1 MKIPEK
7 APNLQKIMSES
18 FKPEFMLLKQAE
30 LTELVKKANSEYMY
44 WDDFKYQPMPEGVTP
59 ESAWAMLKT
68 SRLFQ
73 TRYISLADS
82 KGRPFGYWL
91 PDCVLREIHYIDQ
104 QAGGAILVED
114 PSVHSEEKQ
123 RYMIRSLI
131 DEAISSS
138 QIEGAVTTRVV
149 AKEML
154 RTGRK
159 PKDRSEQMIY
169 NNYQSMQMIKKH
181 LSEPLSIELINK
193 IHASMTE
200 NTLENPSWAGRF
212 RAPDDEEIHVFD
224 SDGQILHAP
233 PKAADVLASMEN
245 LYNYVNGDREDE
257 FINPIIKGILIHF
270 WLAYVHP
277 FMDGNGRTARA
288 LFYWYML
295 KHNYWLFEYLS
306 VSTAIMSARAQ
317 YYRSFLYS
325 EMDDN
330 DATYFIVY
338 NLKAIHKALEILNA
352 YIERKQKEKKNAYR
366 FAVKYPALNLRQRA
380 LLASA
385 LEKPQEIYTIETHAN
400 VHGVTYQTARTD
412 LLALKDMGLLE
423 MRKEGKKF
431 IFRPVADISEKLG
444 SGKK

>member
-1 MKIPEK
+1 MKIPDK
-7 APNLQKIMSES
+7 APDWGKVLRECINPDLAMK
-18 FKPEFMLLKQAE
+18 
-30 LTELVKKANSEYMY
+30 TVDVVRKANAEYLY
-44 WDDFKYQPMPEGVTP
+44 WDEFKYQTMPEGVTP

-73 TRYISLADS
+73 KRSLPLTDS
-82 KGRPFGYWL
+82 KGRSFGYWL

-123 RYMIRSLI
+123 RYLIRSLV

-169 NNYQSMQMIKKH
+169 NNYRSMQKIKKH
-181 LSEPLSIELINK
+181 LSEPLSIDLINTL
-193 IHASMTE
+193 HASMTE
-200 NTLENPSWAGRF
+200 NTLEDPSWAGRF
-212 RAPDDEEIHVFD
+212 RTPEDEEIHVFD
-224 SDGQILHAP
+224 SDGQILHVTPGAT
-233 PKAADVLASMEN
+233 DVLASMEN
-245 LYNYVNGDREDE
+245 LCTYANNESEDE
-257 FINPIIKGILIHF
+257 FVNPIIKGILIHF

-295 KHNYWLFEYLS
+295 KHNYWLFEYVS
-306 VSTAIMSARAQ
+306 VSTAILRACAQ

-338 NLKAIHKALEILNA
+338 NIKAIHKALEILNA
-352 YIERKQKEKKNAYR
+352 YIVKKQKEKKNAYR
-366 FAVKYPALNLRQRA
+366 FAMKYPALNLRQRA

-385 LEKPQEIYTIETHAN
+385 LEKPREIYTIETHAH

-412 LLALKDMGLLE
+412 LLALRDLGLLQ

-431 IFRPVADISEKLG
+431 IFTPVTDLAPKLE
-444 SGKK
+444 SGTPDS

>member
-7 APNLQKIMSES
+7 APDLEKI
-18 FKPEFMLLKQAE
+18 LKEPFSPKLAYSI
-30 LTELVKKANSEYMY
+30 LDLVRKANNEYLY
-44 WDDFKYQPMPEGVTP
+44 WDDFKHQPMPEGVTP
-59 ESAWAMLKT
+59 ESAWAVLKA

-73 TRYISLADS
+73 TRYVSLSDS
-82 KGRPFGYWL
+82 NGRPFGYWL
-91 PDCVLREIHYIDQ
+91 PDCVHKEIHFIDQ
-104 QAGGAILVED
+104 KAGGSFLVDD
-114 PSVHSEEKQ
+114 PAVRSEEKQ
-123 RYMIRSLI
+123 RYMIRSLV

-181 LSEPLSIELINK
+181 LSEPLSIELIHK

-200 NTLENPSWAGRF
+200 KTLEVPLWAGRF
-212 RAPDDEEIHVFD
+212 RTPDDDEIHVFD
-224 SDGQILHAP
+224 SDGQILHIP
-233 PKAADVLASMEN
+233 TKSADVLPAMEK
-245 LYNYVNGDREDE
+245 LCSYVNSDKEEG
-257 FINPIIKGILIHF
+257 FVNPVIKGILIHF

-288 LFYWYML
+288 LFYWCML
-295 KHNYWLFEYLS
+295 KHDYWLFEYLS
-306 VSTAIMSARAQ
+306 VSTAILSARAQ

-338 NLKAIHKALEILNA
+338 NLRAIHKALDTLHE
-352 YIERKQKEKKNAYR
+352 YIERKQKEKRHAYR
-366 FAVKYPALNLRQRA
+366 FAQKYPALNLRQRA

-385 LEKPQEIYTIETHAN
+385 LEKPQEIFTIETHAR

-412 LLALKDMGLLE
+412 LLGLRDMGLLE

-431 IFRPVADISEKLG
+431 IFSPVADIKEKLG
-444 SGKK
+444 G

>member
-1 MKIPEK
+1 
-7 APNLQKIMSES
+7 
-18 FKPEFMLLKQAE
+18 
-30 LTELVKKANSEYMY
+30 
-44 WDDFKYQPMPEGVTP
+44 
-59 ESAWAMLKT
+59 
-68 SRLFQ
+68 
-73 TRYISLADS
+73 
-82 KGRPFGYWL
+82 
-91 PDCVLREIHYIDQ
+91 
-104 QAGGAILVED
+104 
-114 PSVHSEEKQ
+114 
-123 RYMIRSLI
+123 MIRSLVE
-131 DEAISSS
+131 EAISSS

-169 NNYQSMQMIKKH
+169 NNYRSMQMIKRH
-181 LSEPLSIELINK
+181 LSEPLTIDLIKK

-200 NTLENPSWAGRF
+200 NTLEVPSWAGRF
-212 RAPDDEEIHVFD
+212 RTPEDEDIHVFD
-224 SDGQILHAP
+224 NDGQILHVP

-245 LYNYVNGDREDE
+245 LCNYANGNREDE
-257 FINPIIKGILIHF
+257 FANPIIKGILIHF

-306 VSTAIMSARAQ
+306 VSTAILSARAQ
-317 YYRSFLYS
+317 YYRSFIYS
-325 EMDDN
+325 EIDDN

-338 NLKAIHKALEILNA
+338 NLKAIHKALELLNE

-385 LEKPQEIYTIETHAN
+385 LEKPEEIYTIETHAN

-431 IFRPVADISEKLG
+431 IFRPVADIAQKFG
-444 SGKK
+444 GTKTNT

>member
-1 MKIPEK
+1 MKVPEK
-7 APNLQKIMSES
+7 APDW
-18 FKPEFMLLKQAE
+18 AE
-30 LTELVKKANSEYMY
+30 ILMRCISPDLATKTFDIVRKANSEYLY

-68 SRLFQ
+68 ARLFH
-73 TRYISLADS
+73 TISFSLTDS
-82 KGRPFGYWL
+82 KGRSFGYWL
-91 PDCVLREIHYIDQ
+91 PDCVHREIHYIDQ
-104 QAGGAILVED
+104 QAGGAILIED
-114 PSVHSEEKQ
+114 PSVHSEEKR
-123 RYMIRSLI
+123 RYMIRSLV

-138 QIEGAVTTRVV
+138 EIEGAVTTRVV

-154 RTGRK
+154 RTGRT
-159 PKDRSEQMIY
+159 PRDRSEQMIY
-169 NNYQSMQMIKKH
+169 NNYRSMQMLKNH
-181 LSEPLSIELINK
+181 LSEPLTIELIQK

-200 NTLENPSWAGRF
+200 NTLEVPSWAGRF
-212 RAPDDEEIHVFD
+212 RMPEDEEIHVFD
-224 SDGQILHAP
+224 SDGQILHVP

-245 LYNYVNGDREDE
+245 LCNYANGDREDE
-257 FINPIIKGILIHF
+257 FVNPIIKGILIHF

-306 VSTAIMSARAQ
+306 VSTAILSARSQ
-317 YYRSFLYS
+317 YYRAFLYS

-330 DATYFIVY
+330 DATYFIMY

-385 LEKPQEIYTIETHAN
+385 LEKPQEIYTITTHAN

-412 LLALKDMGLLE
+412 LLALKDMGLLD

-431 IFRPVADISEKLG
+431 MFRPVADIATKLG
-444 SGKK
+444 NGSALN

>member
-1 MKIPEK
+1 MD
-7 APNLQKIMSES
+7 
-18 FKPEFMLLKQAE
+18 
-30 LTELVKKANSEYMY
+30 LVRKANSEYLY
-44 WDDFKYQPMPEGVTP
+44 WDEFKYQPLPEGVTS
-59 ESAWAMLKT
+59 EVAWGVLKA

-73 TRYISLADS
+73 TRRISLSDS
-82 KGRPFGYWL
+82 KGHPFGYWL
-91 PDCVLREIHYIDQ
+91 PDGVLREIHYIDQ

-123 RYMIRSLI
+123 RYMIRSLVE
-131 DEAISSS
+131 EAISSS
-138 QIEGAVTTRVV
+138 QIEGAATTRVV

-169 NNYQSMQMIKKH
+169 NNYQSMQMIKRH
-181 LSEPLSIELINK
+181 LSGPLTIDLILK
-193 IHASMTE
+193 VHAAITE
-200 NTLENPSWAGRF
+200 KTLEDPSWAGRL
-212 RAPDDEEIHVFD
+212 RTPEDEEIHVFD
-224 SDGQILHAP
+224 SDGQVLHVP
-233 PKAADVLASMEN
+233 TRAADVLTSMDN
-245 LYNYVNGDREDE
+245 LCNYANGDKEDE
-257 FINPIIKGILIHF
+257 FVNPIIKGLIIHF

-306 VSTAIMSARAQ
+306 VSTAILSARVQ
-317 YYRSFLYS
+317 YYRAFLYS

-338 NLKAIHKALEILNA
+338 NLRAIHKALEILNA

-385 LEKPQEIYTIETHAN
+385 LEKPHEIYTIETHSN
-400 VHGVTYQTARTD
+400 VHGITYQTARTD
-412 LLALKDMGLLE
+412 LLSLKDMGLLE

-431 IFRPVADISEKLG
+431 IFRPVADMAIKLEG
-444 SGKK
+444 GNNEELRKGIR

>member
-1 MKIPEK
+1 MKLPEK
-7 APNLQKIMSES
+7 APDFEKALREYIAPVLATKT
-18 FKPEFMLLKQAE
+18 LD
-30 LTELVKKANSEYMY
+30 LVKKANSEYMY

-59 ESAWAMLKT
+59 ESAWAMVKMSRILQIKT
-68 SRLFQ
+68 
-73 TRYISLADS
+73 ISLADQN
-82 KGRPFGYWL
+82 GRHLGYWL
-91 PDCVLREIHYIDQ
+91 PDCVLRDIHYIDQ
-104 QAGGAILVED
+104 QAGGAILTED

-123 RYMIRSLI
+123 RYMIRSLV

-154 RTGRK
+154 RSGRK
-159 PKDRSEQMIY
+159 PRDRSEQMIF
-169 NNYQSMQMIKKH
+169 NNYKSMEMIKSH
-181 LSEPLSIELINK
+181 LSVPLTIELINK

-212 RAPDDEEIHVFD
+212 RTAEDDEIHVFD
-224 SDGQILHAP
+224 SDGQILHVP
-233 PKAADVLASMEN
+233 PKASDVLPSMVN
-245 LYNYVNGDREDE
+245 LCNFANSDSKDE
-257 FINPIIKGILIHF
+257 FVNPIIKGAIVHF
-270 WLAYVHP
+270 WVAYVHP

-306 VSTAIMSARAQ
+306 VSTAILSARAQ

-338 NLKAIHKALEILNA
+338 NLKAVHKALEILNA

-366 FAVKYPALNLRQRA
+366 FAVKYPTLNLRQRA

-385 LEKPQEIYTIETHAN
+385 IEKPQEIYTIEVHAN

-412 LLALKDMGLLE
+412 LLALRDMGLFE

-431 IFRPVADISEKLG
+431 VFRPVADIAIKLG
-444 SGKK
+444 GESADR

>member
-7 APNLQKIMSES
+7 APDWLKISREHITPDLAI
-18 FKPEFMLLKQAE
+18 KTKD
-30 LTELVKKANSEYMY
+30 LVKKANSEYMY
-44 WDDFKYQPMPEGVTP
+44 WDDFKYQPMPEGVTF
-59 ESAWAMLKT
+59 EAAWAMLKA

-73 TRYISLADS
+73 TRHISLTDS

-91 PDCVLREIHYIDQ
+91 PDCVLREIHFIDQ
-104 QAGGAILVED
+104 KAGGSFLVD
-114 PSVHSEEKQ
+114 YPSVHSEEKN
-123 RYMIRSLI
+123 RYMIRSLV

-149 AKEML
+149 AKELL

-181 LSEPLSIELINK
+181 LTEPLSFELINK
-193 IHASMTE
+193 IHASITQ
-200 NTLENPSWAGRF
+200 NTLEVPSWAGRF
-212 RAPDDEEIHVFD
+212 RTPDDDDIHVFD
-224 SDGQILHAP
+224 SDGQILHVP
-233 PKAADVLASMEN
+233 PKAVDVLPSMEN
-245 LYNYVNGDREDE
+245 LCAFVNSDSGDE
-257 FINPIIKGILIHF
+257 FVNPIIKGILIHF
-270 WLAYVHP
+270 WIAYVHP

-288 LFYWYML
+288 LFYWFMI
-295 KHNYWLFEYLS
+295 KHDYWLFEYLS
-306 VSTAIMSARAQ
+306 VSTAILSARSQ

-338 NLKAIHKALEILNA
+338 NLKAIHKSLEELNA
-352 YIERKQKEKKNAYR
+352 YIERKQKEKRHAYR
-366 FAVKYPALNLRQRA
+366 FAEKYPALNLRQRA

-385 LEKPQEIYTIETHAN
+385 LEKPQEIYTIETHAR

-412 LLALKDMGLLE
+412 LLTLKDMGLLVK
-423 MRKEGKKF
+423 RKAGKKF
-431 IFRPVADISEKLG
+431 IFTPVTDLAIKLG
-444 SGKK
+444 S